1 MKNLFYLTLI
11 ALTFSA
17 CNEAPSFDGASEP
30 VLTNTLDSASYM
42 LGIEYGSWLRSM
54 GPEDINYQLF
64 ANAVKTSLTEDSV
77 YLDEMTRG
85 MFLRTY
91 FQDFAAKKQEE
102 MEKEFAPQKEE
113 AMAWLSDVKL
123 QEGVVELEPGLL
135 YKVIT
140 EGNGPKPADGDQVTV
155 LYEGR
160 FKDGKVFDTTA
171 GGEPR
176 TFGVNN
182 VIPGWTKALK
192 AMAKGSKWQVWISPD
207 LAYGVDPDPRS
218 GITPNSALMF
228 DVELVDIAT
237 PTAP

>member
-1 MKNLFYLTLI
+1 MKNLFYLVAI
-11 ALTFSA
+11 ALTVSA

-30 VLTNTLDSASYM
+30 VLTTTDDSASYM
-42 LGIEYGSWLRSM
+42 LGIEYGSWLSSM
-54 GPEDINYQLF
+54 GPEDINYQIF
-64 ANAVKTSLTEDSV
+64 ANAVKTSLTGDSV

-91 FQDFAAKKQEE
+91 FQNFATQKQEKL
-102 MEKEFAPQKEE
+102 EKEYAPQKEE
-113 AMAWLSDVKL
+113 AMAWLSDVAK

-135 YKVIT
+135 YKVIQ
-140 EGNGPKPADGDQVTV
+140 EGNGPKPIDGDKVTV

-176 TFGVNN
+176 SFGVNN

-207 LAYGVDPDPRS
+207 LAYGIDPDPRS
-218 GITPNSALMF
+218 GIAPNSALMF
-228 DVELVDIAT
+228 DVELVDVAK
-237 PTAP
+237 PEAP